1 MEWSHLFVV
10 EDACQWA
17 VNCVFPSTIWAG
29 LKPLNKLAVDEE
41 DEDEDKGNPKIKVR
55 EVKIVK
61 ETEKE

>member
-17 VNCVFPSTIWAG
+17 VNCVFPSTWAG

-55 EVKIVK
+55 EA
-61 ETEKE
+61 EKE